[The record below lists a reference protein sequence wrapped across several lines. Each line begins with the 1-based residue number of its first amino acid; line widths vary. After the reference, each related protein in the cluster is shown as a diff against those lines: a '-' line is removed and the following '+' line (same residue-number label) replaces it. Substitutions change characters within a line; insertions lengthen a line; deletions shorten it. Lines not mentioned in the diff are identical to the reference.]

1 MIPLIS
7 RIFKKNDINEL
18 TYKTEMDLET
28 QKEFTVT
35 FGEEQ
40 GVKHRLGSW
49 GWHVH
54 TTIFKID
61 SHQEPTVK
69 SNNTF

>member
-1 MIPLIS
+1 MNL
-7 RIFKKNDINEL
+7 L
-18 TYKTEMDLET
+18 TKQKWTRR